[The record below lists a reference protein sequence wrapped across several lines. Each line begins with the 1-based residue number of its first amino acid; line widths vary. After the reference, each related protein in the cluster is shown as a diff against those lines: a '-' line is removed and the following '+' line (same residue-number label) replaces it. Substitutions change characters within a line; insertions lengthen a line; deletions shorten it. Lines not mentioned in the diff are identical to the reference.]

1 MKDRIKQIFAT
12 LALFGLALLAAF
24 FAGYVS
30 GGDDCP

>member
-12 LALFGLALLAAF
+12 LAIVIIALLAAF